1 MSRIR
6 FVKGKIIK
14 TTGGNYN
21 MYSNGNIVTNAGG
34 FINESAGNQII
45 YGAPEDPPRW
55 KNPKIIE
62 MQFLNENGRILRNE
76 NITKFNGIFATDFLY
91 GKKLKIKFLTR
102 DVKDGTR
109 IEFKL
114 KANSKDDYQDFFQID
129 KLSWD
134 LEINNNTC
142 ETDFFTLNTL
152 WYSENFEYYNYTL
165 HRTEIKA
172 EDLNTFSVKGKL
184 DFKFFELPENR
195 QDDLKPIAYLRNYE
209 ELIGLFNTDN
219 SGQKALIDN
228 YENKFINYNP
238 EIFRIFREFS
248 DYINSET
255 LTLNDIKA
263 RVETDAKKLWET
275 AVKGVQGGNLDDRP
289 LYWARNKMQV
299 RLKRNG
305 LFANDIDFETSI
317 VTKGSELDNMIKL
330 FEEKSRNYTDID
342 FSKAGNKKKVLITGF
357 DPFVLNSGKYSWA
370 DINTQNPS
378 GISALNFHGKMIG
391 NAYIQCAI
399 VPVRYEDFDNGIIEN
414 IVQNN
419 INQFDIMM
427 TMSRNDSNF
436 DIERFACKFR
446 GGFFDNMNIG
456 NDSEYVKMEYPNL
469 KLGDWNKSRF
479 KQIYSGNEFYETT
492 LPIAKILVGD
502 LAPSKKIVFFDQT
515 VKDDA
520 GFESKHPNKGG
531 VPNTISKIFSSSSV
545 TGKSIEHSGSG
556 GDYLSNEIMYRATR
570 KRDELGMQNIKG
582 VGHIHINDSLDFKQ
596 VLNILTKIVTNAT
609 N

>member
-1 MSRIR
+1 
-6 FVKGKIIK
+6 
-14 TTGGNYN
+14 
-21 MYSNGNIVTNAGG
+21 
-34 FINESAGNQII
+34 
-45 YGAPEDPPRW
+45 
-55 KNPKIIE
+55 
-62 MQFLNENGRILRNE
+62 
-76 NITKFNGIFATDFLY
+76 
-91 GKKLKIKFLTR
+91 
-102 DVKDGTR
+102 
-109 IEFKL
+109 
-114 KANSKDDYQDFFQID
+114 
-129 KLSWD
+129 
-134 LEINNNTC
+134 
-142 ETDFFTLNTL
+142 
-152 WYSENFEYYNYTL
+152 
-165 HRTEIKA
+165 
-172 EDLNTFSVKGKL
+172 
-184 DFKFFELPENR
+184 
-195 QDDLKPIAYLRNYE
+195 
-209 ELIGLFNTDN
+209 
-219 SGQKALIDN
+219 
-228 YENKFINYNP
+228 
-238 EIFRIFREFS
+238 
-248 DYINSET
+248 
-255 LTLNDIKA
+255 
-263 RVETDAKKLWET
+263 
-275 AVKGVQGGNLDDRP
+275 
-289 LYWARNKMQV
+289 MQV

-531 VPNTISKIFSSSSV
+531 VSNTISKIFSSSSV